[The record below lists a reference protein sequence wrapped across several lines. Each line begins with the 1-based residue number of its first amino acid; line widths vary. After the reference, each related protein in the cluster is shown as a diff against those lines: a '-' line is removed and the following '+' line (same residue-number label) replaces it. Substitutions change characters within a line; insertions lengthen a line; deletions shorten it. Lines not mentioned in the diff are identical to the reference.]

1 MALSKLAANSFDL
14 TDNYA
19 FTGTTT
25 GIVSTQKLFLIKNI
39 DASNSSTVNFINGS
53 NDVVIDNTYK
63 TYIFRFINM
72 HPDPNNGPNFGIQAT
87 TDGSNFNVTQ
97 SVTHFRAR
105 HDDDTSTTFG
115 YDTGNDSVQATGYQS
130 MGSPGNGNDECFTGQ
145 AIIFNPSSTTF
156 IKHYVTVCANFES
169 GDIAQN
175 VYNAGYFNTTSALT
189 GFSFKM
195 SAGNIGS
202 GRIALYGIK

>member
-1 MALSKLAANSFDL
+1 
-14 TDNYA
+14 
-19 FTGTTT
+19 
-25 GIVSTQKLFLIKNI
+25 
-39 DASNSSTVNFINGS
+39 
-53 NDVVIDNTYK
+53 
-63 TYIFRFINM
+63 
-72 HPDPNNGPNFGIQAT
+72 
-87 TDGSNFNVTQ
+87 
-97 SVTHFRAR
+97 
-105 HDDDTSTTFG
+105 
-115 YDTGNDSVQATGYQS
+115 

-175 VYNAGYFNTTSALT
+175 VYNGGYFNTTSALT